1 VLTALAAGYDIAGR
15 VTNSAGGYRFHND
28 RGWCPLGH

>member
-15 VTNSAGGYRFHND
+15 VTNSRRYRFYND
-28 RGWCPLGH
+28 RGWHSTG